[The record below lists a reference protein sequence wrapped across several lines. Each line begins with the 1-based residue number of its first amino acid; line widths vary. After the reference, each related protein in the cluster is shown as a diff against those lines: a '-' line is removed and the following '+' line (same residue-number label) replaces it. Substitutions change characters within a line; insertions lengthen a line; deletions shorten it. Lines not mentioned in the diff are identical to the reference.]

1 MAKNS
6 SPSGDSRPK
15 AKKLPPGINLT
26 PGGEYRARV
35 YFQGKQQSIGQFQT
49 ITDAKTAR
57 SIAKS
62 EIARGVF
69 VPMSV
74 RKAKA
79 KEEQQERARAETTVD
94 YVAEQFWKFLKSTG
108 KAQGTIY
115 TYQSRYRTHIAPR
128 FGQQPIADIT
138 VAQVE
143 DWYSGLLKAKG
154 SGVSRSVY
162 LTISSLFNYAAGK
175 ANGLNSAFTPYIE
188 TSPVQVSGATKH
200 RPERRDSESVA
211 SVEQIEFLA
220 AHSGKYR
227 LAILLSAWAAIRLG
241 ELLALQRADLTRGD
255 GFYWLRIS
263 KQVQARGKGLYE
275 TAPKS
280 EAGYRTVP
288 VPAALNDE
296 VEAHLQTIPNLK
308 DSLLFPR
315 RGGGWVHPNSLRNAF
330 NRAREEWNTEH
341 PNDTLDNFTFHSLRH
356 TALTRIGQAGA
367 TLEELKRYAGHSSSE
382 VVSRYQH
389 ATRDRLAMLAG
400 VLSSQI
406 AQE

>member
-79 KEEQQERARAETTVD
+79 KEEQRERDRAIVTVD

-108 KAQGTIY
+108 KTQGTIY

-154 SGVSRSVY
+154 QGVSRSVY

-175 ANGLNSAFTPYIE
+175 ANGLNSAFTPYID

-200 RPERRDSESVA
+200 RPERRDSEPVA
-211 SVEQIEFLA
+211 TVEQIEFLA
-220 AHSGKYR
+220 SHSGKYR
-227 LAILLSAWAAIRLG
+227 LAILLSAWAAVRLG
-241 ELLALQRADLTRGD
+241 ELIALQRSDLTHGG

-288 VPAALNDE
+288 IPAALNDE
-296 VEAHLQTIPNLK
+296 IEAHLQTIPNVK

-315 RGGGWVHPNSLRNAF
+315 VGGEWTHPNSLRNAF
-330 NRAREEWNTEH
+330 NRARDEWNDEH
-341 PNDTLDNFTFHSLRH
+341 PKDTLDNFTFHGLRH
-356 TALTRIGQAGA
+356 TALTHIGQAGA
-367 TLEELKRYAGHSSSE
+367 TLEELKRYAGHTSAE
-382 VVSRYQH
+382 VVAKYQH

-400 VLSSQI
+400 KLSGQI
-406 AQE
+406 DS

>member
-1 MAKNS
+1 MAKKTD
-6 SPSGDSRPK
+6 PSGDSTPK
-15 AKKLPPGINLT
+15 KRKLPPGVNLT
-26 PGGEYRARV
+26 PKGEYRARV
-35 YFQGKQQSIGQFQT
+35 YFQGRQQSIGTFTT
-49 ITDAKTAR
+49 ITDAKTALAL
-57 SIAKS
+57 AKAD
-62 EIARGVF
+62 IQRGVF

-79 KEEQQERARAETTVD
+79 KQEREEQARLTITVD
-94 YVAEQFWKFLKSTG
+94 EVAEKFWRFLRSSG

-115 TYQSRYRTHIAPR
+115 TYQSRYRTHIAPA
-128 FGQQPIADIT
+128 FGDQPVTDIT
-138 VAQVE
+138 VAQIE
-143 DWYSGLLKAKG
+143 DWYARLLADKG
-154 SGVSRSVY
+154 HGVARSVY

-175 ANGLNSAFTPYIE
+175 ANGLSSTFTPYIE

-200 RPERRDSESVA
+200 RPERRDSEPVA

-241 ELLALQRADLTRGD
+241 ELLALTRADLTDGD

-263 KQVQARGKGLYE
+263 KQVQARGTGLYE

-341 PNDTLDNFTFHSLRH
+341 PNDTLDNFTFHGLRH
-356 TALTRIGQAGA
+356 TALTHIGQAGA
-367 TLEELKRYAGHSSSE
+367 TLEELKRFAGHSSAE
-382 VVSRYQH
+382 VVAKYQH

-400 VLSSQI
+400 ALSEQVKG
-406 AQE
+406 